1 MLCPT
6 NKHIG
11 IPFCSLLIK
20 SEYLGFVLVFYL
32 IKWYLIKIIVRK
44 QTKGIVQISK
54 SMKEFSD
61 KTKVNREGKKGVPVL
76 TTTIVISIIKRND
89 LQALHQDRWG
99 SNKEHL
105 EALAETRKSLQL
117 CYQIK
122 GKTELQFSQDCKYFP
137 LPTPCTLWLILNS
150 PLFSC
155 FSKDV
160 CTQNISFI
168 HANVSIT
175 NR

>member
-6 NKHIG
+6 NEHIG

-76 TTTIVISIIKRND
+76 TTTIVISIIKLAMICKHCIRTDEGVIKNTWRFWQRQENPCSCVIREKVKQNYNFHKIVNIF
-89 LQALHQDRWG
+89 LFP
-99 SNKEHL
+99 HL
-105 EALAETRKSLQL
+105 AHF
-117 CYQIK
+117 
-122 GKTELQFSQDCKYFP
+122 G
-137 LPTPCTLWLILNS
+137 
-150 PLFSC
+150 
-155 FSKDV
+155 
-160 CTQNISFI
+160 
-168 HANVSIT
+168 
-175 NR
+175 